1 MNVDADNHTR
11 QDQAR
16 LSGRVAVVTG
26 GNRGIGL
33 VITRALA
40 AAGAR
45 VAISSR
51 DAASL
56 GRAAA
61 ELEAAGVECLAV
73 PCDVADP
80 ASADAMAA
88 AVLEHFGH
96 VDVVVAN
103 AGIAGPTAPMHE
115 ITYEQWRECLAID
128 LDGVYLTFR
137 GFVPAMIER
146 RQGSLIAI
154 SSITGKRPLY
164 GRTPYSAAKMGVIGL
179 VRTLAL
185 ELGPHGIRVNSVVPG
200 AVDGPRIKEVARNL
214 ARARGISEEEALR
227 PFIDTSPLQR
237 LVRPEEVAAAC
248 VFLASDAASGITG
261 EDLNVSTGIVMY

>member
-1 MNVDADNHTR
+1 MNIDALDH
-11 QDQAR
+11 
-16 LSGRVAVVTG
+16 LSLEGRVAVVTG
-26 GNRGIGL
+26 GNRGIGFL
-33 VITRALA
+33 IAQALA
-40 AAGAR
+40 GAGAR
-45 VAISSR
+45 LAISSR

-61 ELEAAGVECLAV
+61 ELEAAGTECLAV

-80 ASADAMAA
+80 ASADAMAT
-88 AVLEHFGH
+88 AVLERFGR

-103 AGIAGPTAPMHE
+103 AGIAGPTAPMHQ
-115 ITYEQWRECLAID
+115 ISYEQWRECLGID

-137 GFVPAMIER
+137 GFLPAMIER

-154 SSITGKRPLY
+154 SSVTAKRPLS

-185 ELGPHGIRVNSVVPG
+185 ELGPHGVRVNSVCPG
-200 AVDGPRIKEVARNL
+200 AVDGPRIRNVAG
-214 ARARGISEEEALR
+214 AMAQAQGITPEEALR
-227 PFIDTSPLQR
+227 QFTDPAALKR

-248 VFLASDAASGITG
+248 VFLASDAAAGITG
-261 EDLNVSTGIVMY
+261 EDLNVSAGLVMY

>member
-1 MNVDADNHTR
+1 MTTDTSLD
-11 QDQAR
+11 
-16 LSGRVAVVTG
+16 GRVAVVTG
-26 GNRGIGL
+26 GNRGIGFA
-33 VITRALA
+33 IARTLA
-40 AAGAR
+40 GAGAR

-56 GRAAA
+56 DRAAA
-61 ELEAAGVECLAV
+61 ELESAGAECLAV

-80 ASADAMAA
+80 ASADAMGA
-88 AVLEHFGH
+88 AVLERFGQ

-115 ITYEQWRECLAID
+115 ISYEQWRECLAID

-137 GFVPAMIER
+137 GFVPGMIER

-154 SSITGKRPLY
+154 SSITGKRPLG

-185 ELGPHGIRVNSVVPG
+185 ELGPHGIRVNSVCPG
-200 AVDGPRIKEVARNL
+200 AVDGARIKDVVRNQ
-214 ARARGISEEEALR
+214 ARAQGLSEEEALQQ
-227 PFIDTSPLQR
+227 FIGAAPLKR
-237 LVRPEEVAAAC
+237 LVRPEEVAGAC
-248 VFLASDAASGITG
+248 LFLASDAGAGITG
-261 EDLNVSTGIVMY
+261 EDLNVSAGVVMY